1 MLPLQTT
8 GARHEKVKRTGASA
22 QGVSSN
28 YTQKK
33 RVTFQGKAAAPLKKR
48 RTTAQRARDDLLLH
62 RRFLHASDRRLR
74 ATAMSEGV
82 IGLEFTGAQDTADC
96 SCQLSNAIKAR
107 FASEKR
113 ERATVPGG
121 RVYTDLKTVKVRS
134 TAGFRYMCCFVDD
147 YSRHGKIYFLK
158 KKSDFMRDALKP
170 YLQYLSQHSITLK
183 ILHSDCGGEYV
194 SDETVAF
201 LKSRNISPEY
211 SPPHCQSLNG
221 VAEVFWREIMKM
233 TRYAIH
239 DQQRP
244 LSMWPAG
251 AKLSETIR
259 NSLITK
265 AVPDVPPLVAFLDKE
280 IDVSH
285 LRVPLCDAFP
295 YIEKHNRAGDG
306 GTDLDRRRATM
317 IYVGNDDDSRS
328 YRLWDPKTERV
339 YSRRYADVLFDERPK
354 AQQTT
359 PTTQTAHPTDVQIFH
374 EEAAD
379 ELTAEPGSTT
389 SSAAAENTSK
399 SAEQQN
405 DQGSFSHGNSAPF
418 PSGKSP
424 RGPSKRDQKEEKGK
438 AHSAAKKKG
447 TIPKAHLP
455 APAGFITLQQDC
467 PASQVAD
474 MFDLDPA
481 EYLQYLQE
489 TPGAK
494 GTWMDKLKSTSSV
507 IKAGSHVPSPLPD
520 TAPMNANDV
529 NSLHTTSEPSERALR
544 AMELDCLKLLWLEE
558 LNPYLMARRST
569 EKAARGGSAPSR
581 KPISKPFNLER
592 AMLARAKD
600 PAPKATRK
608 HSLAVM
614 HPFGPPL

>member
-1 MLPLQTT
+1 MPAVTRSRKRPPARQARPSTPAKSTRPRSRSSVPANTADSDTEIAALRALAEATMHAPPTAPPSPPSIGGAADGSSSPVPDARATPASKSATTASTPMDAPTPSIPRTVTADIDSHRCRRMLPLQTT

-339 YSRRYADVLFDERPK
+339 YSRRYADVLFAERPK
-354 AQQTT
+354 AQQKT

-418 PSGKSP
+418 PS
-424 RGPSKRDQKEEKGK
+424 
-438 AHSAAKKKG
+438 
-447 TIPKAHLP
+447 
-455 APAGFITLQQDC
+455 
-467 PASQVAD
+467 V
-474 MFDLDPA
+474 
-481 EYLQYLQE
+481 
-489 TPGAK
+489 
-494 GTWMDKLKSTSSV
+494 
-507 IKAGSHVPSPLPD
+507 
-520 TAPMNANDV
+520 
-529 NSLHTTSEPSERALR
+529 
-544 AMELDCLKLLWLEE
+544 
-558 LNPYLMARRST
+558 
-569 EKAARGGSAPSR
+569 
-581 KPISKPFNLER
+581 
-592 AMLARAKD
+592 
-600 PAPKATRK
+600 
-608 HSLAVM
+608 
-614 HPFGPPL
+614 

>member
-1 MLPLQTT
+1 
-8 GARHEKVKRTGASA
+8 
-22 QGVSSN
+22 
-28 YTQKK
+28 
-33 RVTFQGKAAAPLKKR
+33 
-48 RTTAQRARDDLLLH
+48 
-62 RRFLHASDRRLR
+62 
-74 ATAMSEGV
+74 
-82 IGLEFTGAQDTADC
+82 
-96 SCQLSNAIKAR
+96 
-107 FASEKR
+107 
-113 ERATVPGG
+113 
-121 RVYTDLKTVKVRS
+121 
-134 TAGFRYMCCFVDD
+134 
-147 YSRHGKIYFLK
+147 
-158 KKSDFMRDALKP
+158 
-170 YLQYLSQHSITLK
+170 
-183 ILHSDCGGEYV
+183 
-194 SDETVAF
+194 
-201 LKSRNISPEY
+201 
-211 SPPHCQSLNG
+211 
-221 VAEVFWREIMKM
+221 
-233 TRYAIH
+233 
-239 DQQRP
+239 
-244 LSMWPAG
+244 
-251 AKLSETIR
+251 
-259 NSLITK
+259 
-265 AVPDVPPLVAFLDKE
+265 
-280 IDVSH
+280 
-285 LRVPLCDAFP
+285 
-295 YIEKHNRAGDG
+295 
-306 GTDLDRRRATM
+306 M

-354 AQQTT
+354 AQQKT

-424 RGPSKRDQKEEKGK
+424 RGPAKRDQKKKKGK

-467 PASQVAD
+467 PVSHVAD
-474 MFDLDPA
+474 MLDLDPA

-558 LNPYLMARRST
+558 LNPYLMARKST

-581 KPISKPFNLER
+581 KPVSKPFNLER

-600 PAPKATRK
+600 PAPKGHKKALTGRDAPIWSASMTK
-608 HSLAVM
+608 E
-614 HPFGPPL
+614 